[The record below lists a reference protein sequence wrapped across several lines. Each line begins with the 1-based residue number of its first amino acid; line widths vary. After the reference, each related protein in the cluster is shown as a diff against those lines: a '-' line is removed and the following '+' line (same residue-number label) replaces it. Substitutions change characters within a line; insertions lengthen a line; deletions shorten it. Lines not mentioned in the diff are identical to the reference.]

1 MLDLVFPFSYLLWAL
16 GDQTQALKRA
26 RQALDLVSHLPS
38 LLLKNFKNK
47 KFYSYWSTLTF
58 SGFVSNFSLLRP

>member
-38 LLLKNFKNK
+38 LLLKNLRTRNFIPIGQLSLSLVL
-47 KFYSYWSTLTF
+47 FPTF
-58 SGFVSNFSLLRP
+58 LC